1 MPEQGGGTW
10 HPGRLQVAKK
20 AKKEMLPATKLYSD
34 RSRAPDATHEV
45 SREHEYKDA
54 TDPDALVPPEERQKA
69 YKVASL
75 LPCALCPACTWAP
88 HPHVPTCRAWH
99 LAHPARRALPAMQSG
114 HLDS

>member
-20 AKKEMLPATKLYSD
+20 AKKEMLPPPKLYSD

-54 TDPDALVPPEERQKA
+54 TDPDALVPPEERQRA
-69 YKVASL
+69 YKVATL
-75 LPCALCPACTWAP
+75 LPCAVSC
-88 HPHVPTCRAWH
+88 
-99 LAHPARRALPAMQSG
+99 ALVES
-114 HLDS
+114 L